1 MGSEG
6 PVPAVQAA
14 KAGWGTTSLLVALGT
29 ACGNGLCA
37 LLWCQP
43 QVSGKGLVP
52 LPSNQSVREVA
63 PSCRHKEEN
72 SSFIRIGS
80 EVSL

>member
-1 MGSEG
+1 MRDLCQLYKLQRQAGVPPASWYHWAL
-6 PVPAVQAA
+6 PVEMDFVLYFGA
-14 KAGWGTTSLLVALGT
+14 SLRSVA
-29 ACGNGLCA
+29 
-37 LLWCQP
+37 
-43 QVSGKGLVP
+43 KGLVP

-72 SSFIRIGS
+72 SSFIRVGS